1 MTPTVSGL
9 QRRVGLGGSLTLLG
23 LLSLGYPIYLSLEP
37 GGGLIGFALHDTTIV
52 LSALLV
58 VFAASAMTAHRV
70 ARIAQAIVLIL
81 FGFVTLASA
90 APGALTGLAIASVG
104 VMLAAHY
111 GYLRHNAHVKGFAI
125 VAGALASL
133 AVQAVIGSLDAG
145 PSWTA
150 LQFSY
155 NAVGVLGLA
164 ASYFIVLQDAAA
176 TASRRQAALQEAV
189 DERTRALSREV
200 ESRRQAEASAKEAAD
215 RAEHLARERLELLSE
230 VQHRANNSLQM
241 TLTLLETTELDS
253 TEDRVAT
260 INRIRAIGLVYD
272 LIDNAVDLSSIVLQ
286 DYMERLVGH
295 LQMSR
300 EYGPVTILLSTSGE
314 HHTSIEPTI
323 NFGLMIHE
331 IVSLI
336 CRHAFEF
343 RPDAIDMRQHHQQ
356 GYLRVVLSHEGKGLP
371 YSGESLPTSTRD
383 LGLLPALVDRLHCEA
398 RIERGETTVW
408 HLSIP
413 EDVMTKRE
421 PPECAQSV
429 LTPVAQP
436 LP

>member
-1 MTPTVSGL
+1 MSTISVMKSTVSGL
-9 QRRVGLGGSLTLLG
+9 QRTVGLGGSITLLG

-37 GGGLIGFALHDTTIV
+37 GGDLTGFALHDTTIV
-52 LSALLV
+52 LAALLII
-58 VFAASAMTAHRV
+58 FAASAMTPRRV
-70 ARIAQAIVLIL
+70 ARIVQVVVLIL

-111 GYLRHNAHVKGFAI
+111 GYLRNNTRIKSFAI
-125 VAGALASL
+125 VAGTLASL
-133 AVQAVIGSLDAG
+133 AVQAVIGSLDTG
-145 PSWTA
+145 LSWTA

-164 ASYFIVLQDAAA
+164 TSYFVVLRDAAT

-189 DERTRALSREV
+189 DERTRALSQEV
-200 ESRRQAEASAKEAAD
+200 ESRRRAEASAKEAAD
-215 RAEHLARERLELLSE
+215 RAEHLARERLELLRE

-241 TLTLLETTELDS
+241 TLTLLEMTGLDS
-253 TEDRVAT
+253 AEDRAAT

-272 LIDNAVDLSSIVLQ
+272 LIDNTVDLSSIVLQ
-286 DYMERLVGH
+286 DYMERLVSH

-300 EYGPVTILLSTSGE
+300 EYGPVMIQLSTSGE

-336 CRHAFEF
+336 CRHAFDF
-343 RPDAIDMRQHHQQ
+343 RPDAIDIRQEHEP
-356 GYLRVVLSHEGKGLP
+356 GYLRVVFSHEGKELP
-371 YSGESLPTSTRD
+371 DSGESLPASPRD

-398 RIERGETTVW
+398 RVERGKTTVW

-413 EDVMTKRE
+413 EDVMTNAR
-421 PPECAQSV
+421 SS
-429 LTPVAQP
+429 
-436 LP
+436 